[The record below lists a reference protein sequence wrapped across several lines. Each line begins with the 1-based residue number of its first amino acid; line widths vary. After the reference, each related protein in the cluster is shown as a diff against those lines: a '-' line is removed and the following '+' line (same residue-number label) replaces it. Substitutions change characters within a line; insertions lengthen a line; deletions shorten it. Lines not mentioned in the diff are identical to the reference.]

1 MATEKLRRNT
11 PQRRVVL
18 EELCQMKT
26 HPTAAELYAMVR
38 QRLPRIS
45 LGTVYRNLEV
55 LHEDGMIRKMEFAG
69 AESRF
74 DGEMEPHDHVRCTD
88 CGRITDI
95 FPQGPVPIP
104 TPLEDMAGF
113 RVEGYRL
120 EYFGSCPSCQARAS
134 VSGSRRTQSL
144 SAN

>member
-18 EELCQMKT
+18 EELSQMKS
-26 HPTAAELYAMVR
+26 HPTAAELYAVVR
-38 QRLPRIS
+38 RRLPRIS

-74 DGEMEPHDHVRCTD
+74 DGQLEPHDHVRCTE
-88 CGRITDI
+88 CGRIADI
-95 FPQGPVPIP
+95 FPQGPHQIPIQP
-104 TPLEDMAGF
+104 QEMAGF
-113 RVEGYRL
+113 QVEGYRL
-120 EYFGSCPSCQARAS
+120 EYFGFCPSCRAKAS
-134 VSGSRRTQSL
+134 FSSSQSSL
-144 SAN
+144 GPPAN

>member
-18 EELCQMKT
+18 EELRHMKS
-26 HPTAAELYAMVR
+26 HPTAAELYAVVCR
-38 QRLPRIS
+38 RLPRIS

-74 DGEMEPHDHVRCTD
+74 DGKLEQHDHVRCTE
-88 CGRITDI
+88 CGHIEDI
-95 FPQGPVPIP
+95 YPQISGQVL
-104 TPLEDMAGF
+104 TPPAEMAGF
-113 RVEGYRL
+113 QVEGYRL
-120 EYFGSCPSCQARAS
+120 EYFGSCPSCRMKTS
-134 VSGSRRTQSL
+134 FSGPQNLTGL
-144 SAN
+144 PTN

>member
-18 EELCQMKT
+18 DELSHMKS
-26 HPTAAELYAMVR
+26 HPTAAELYAAVR

-55 LHEDGMIRKMEFAG
+55 LHEDGMIRKMEFSG

-74 DGEMEPHDHVRCTD
+74 DGNLEQHDHVRCTD
-88 CGRITDI
+88 CGRIADI
-95 FPQGPVPIP
+95 FPQGPDHISVPP
-104 TPLEDMAGF
+104 EEMAGF
-113 RVEGYRL
+113 QVVGYRL
-120 EYFGSCPSCQARAS
+120 EFFGSCPRCQAKIS
-134 VSGSRRTQSL
+134 FTGSGKTLGPST
-144 SAN
+144 N

>member
-18 EELCQMKT
+18 DELCQLKS
-26 HPTAAELYAMVR
+26 HPTAAELYAVVR
-38 QRLPRIS
+38 RRLPRIS

-69 AESRF
+69 AECRF
-74 DGEMEPHDHVRCTD
+74 DGNLEPHDHVRCTE
-88 CGRITDI
+88 CGRIADI
-95 FPQGPVPIP
+95 FPQGPNQILAPP
-104 TPLEDMAGF
+104 EEMAGF

-120 EYFGSCPSCQARAS
+120 EYFGFCPSCRAKTPF
-134 VSGSRRTQSL
+134 SGLQNTL
-144 SAN
+144 GPPAH